1 MNVKKELLTIM
12 AKFGKT
18 IKDIKGINI
27 TLKRDSWDSDMWCYL
42 YYRSILKASILDAN
56 FNQLE
61 SKLNLLDFNYDNG
74 YGSQQLFGC
83 VVFTDGSW
91 LERHTYDGS
100 EWWEYKKEPNLDDLM
115 NWNFNED
122 SMTPTQGICSK

>member
-1 MNVKKELLTIM
+1 MNAKKELLTIM

-27 TLKRDSWDSDMWCYL
+27 AEGDSWDPDMCYW
-42 YYRSILKASILDAN
+42 YYKTILKASILDAD

-61 SKLNLLDFNYDNG
+61 DKLTLLDFNYDNG

-115 NWNFNED
+115 NWNFNEN
-122 SMTPTQGICSK
+122 SMTPTQGIRSK